1 MRLFKTRMLLTV
13 YDFSSQKMSLPIF
26 TMPVPGIKMYVV
38 TSPEL
43 IHLIQKQPKKLSFAP
58 LEAKFACKTLAISS
72 KGTDIVMTN
81 VNGEEGDWG
90 LSMETYAVMRTTLAP
105 GATLEELTRPTIQN
119 LAKALNTL
127 IPTGLTKIEV
137 RLSKWVRNTVTLAT
151 TDSVYGPLNPYQ
163 DQEIQDSFW

>member
-1 MRLFKTRMLLTV
+1 MRLFKARMLLTM
-13 YDFSSQKMSLPIF
+13 YNFSSQKMSLPIF
-26 TMPVPGIKMYVV
+26 TMPVPGIKMYIV

-90 LSMETYAVMRTTLAP
+90 LSMETYAVMRTTL
-105 GATLEELTRPTIQN
+105 EELSRPTIQN

-127 IPTGLTKIEV
+127 IPAGLTKIEV
-137 RLSKWVRNTVTLAT
+137 GLSKWVRNTVTLAT

>member
-1 MRLFKTRMLLTV
+1 M
-13 YDFSSQKMSLPIF
+13 YNFSSQKMSLPIF

-43 IHLIQKQPKKLSFAP
+43 IHLIQKQPKRLSFAP

-72 KGTDIVMTN
+72 RGTDIVMTN

-90 LSMETYAVMRTTLAP
+90 LSMETYTVMRTTLAP

-119 LAKALNTL
+119 LAKALDLL
-127 IPTGLTKIEV
+127 IPSGQTQIKV
-137 RLSKWVRNTVTLAT
+137 SLSKWVRNTVTLAA
-151 TDSVYGPLNPYQ
+151 TDSVYGPLNPYK
-163 DQEIQDSFW
+163 DKEIQDSFW

>member
-1 MRLFKTRMLLTV
+1 M
-13 YDFSSQKMSLPIF
+13 YNFSSQKMSLPIF

-43 IHLIQKQPKKLSFAP
+43 IHLIQKQPKRLSFAP

-90 LSMETYAVMRTTLAP
+90 LSMETYTVMRTTLAP

-119 LAKALNTL
+119 LANALDLL
-127 IPTGLTKIEV
+127 IPSGKTQV
-137 RLSKWVRNTVTLAT
+137 QVDLSKWVRNTVTLAA
-151 TDSVYGPLNPYQ
+151 TDSVYGSLNPYK
-163 DQEIQDSFW
+163 DQKIQDSFW